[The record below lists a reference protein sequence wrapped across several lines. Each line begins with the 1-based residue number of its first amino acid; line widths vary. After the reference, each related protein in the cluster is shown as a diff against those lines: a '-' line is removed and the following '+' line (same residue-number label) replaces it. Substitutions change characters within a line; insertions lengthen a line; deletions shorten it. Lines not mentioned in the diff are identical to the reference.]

1 MRAPSAEA
9 EGKGEGEEP
18 PRPQSAPETRDDR
31 TARNV
36 GVGCF
41 TTFVGFWSGGMV
53 AVLIGRVVEGLRQSP
68 SCEGL
73 PICNW
78 TSYALVGAVL
88 GAVTLPVLVLSR
100 LRRRDVRQ

>member
-1 MRAPSAEA
+1 MSAPSE
-9 EGKGEGEEP
+9 EEP
-18 PRPQSAPETRDDR
+18 QPQSAPEVVEDR
-31 TARNV
+31 TARTI

-53 AVLIGRVVEGLRQSP
+53 AVLVGRFVEGLRQSP

-78 TSYALVGAVL
+78 TSYALVGGVL
-88 GAVTLPVLVLSR
+88 GAVTLPVLVLRR
-100 LRRRDVRQ
+100 LRRRDVRH

>member
-1 MRAPSAEA
+1 MSAPS
-9 EGKGEGEEP
+9 GEEP
-18 PRPQSAPETRDDR
+18 QQPPLPPETVEDR
-31 TARNV
+31 TARNI

-41 TTFVGFWSGGMV
+41 ATFVGFWSGGMV
-53 AVLIGRVVEGLRQSP
+53 AVLVGRIMEGLRQSP

-88 GAVTLPVLVLSR
+88 GAVTLPVLVLRR

>member
-1 MRAPSAEA
+1 MRAPSE
-9 EGKGEGEEP
+9 EEP
-18 PRPQSAPETRDDR
+18 QPAPETGEDR

-41 TTFVGFWSGGMV
+41 TAFAGFWSGGMV
-53 AVLIGRVVEGLRQSP
+53 AVLIGRIVEGLRQSP

-78 TSYALVGAVL
+78 VSYAFIGGVV
-88 GAVTLPVLVLSR
+88 GAVTLPALVLRR
-100 LRRRDVRQ
+100 LRRRDVRH

>member
-1 MRAPSAEA
+1 MSAPS
-9 EGKGEGEEP
+9 GEEP
-18 PRPQSAPETRDDR
+18 QRPQLAPETVEDR
-31 TARNV
+31 TARNI

-53 AVLIGRVVEGLRQSP
+53 AVLIGRMVEGLRQSP
-68 SCEGL
+68 SCQGL

-88 GAVTLPVLVLSR
+88 GAVTLPVLVLMR

>member
-1 MRAPSAEA
+1 MGAPSE
-9 EGKGEGEEP
+9 EEP
-18 PRPQSAPETRDDR
+18 QPQPARETVEDR
-31 TARNV
+31 TARNI

-53 AVLIGRVVEGLRQSP
+53 AVLIGRIVEGLRQSP

-78 TSYALVGAVL
+78 TSYALVGGVL
-88 GAVTLPVLVLSR
+88 GAVTLPVLVLRR
-100 LRRRDVRQ
+100 LRRRDVRH

>member
-1 MRAPSAEA
+1 MSVPSE
-9 EGKGEGEEP
+9 EEP
-18 PRPQSAPETRDDR
+18 QPQSGPETVEDR
-31 TARNV
+31 TARNI

-53 AVLIGRVVEGLRQSP
+53 AVLVGRIVEGLRQSP

-78 TSYALVGAVL
+78 TSYALIGAVL
-88 GAVTLPVLVLSR
+88 GAVTLPVLVLRR